1 MPFAS
6 ASFDLKQYAAGAARQ
21 TDAALDRYLTFADTA
36 DDLGRLCP
44 PGLRDA
50 MRYSVLAPGKR
61 IRPVLV
67 LLAAE
72 ACGGHAEDAIPA
84 ACAVEMIHAY
94 SLIHDDLPAMDDDDL
109 RRGQPTCHRKFGEA
123 MAILAGDALQALAFE
138 ILARDI
144 RPAAAAAACC
154 AALGC
159 AAGPKALV
167 GGQADDLAAE
177 HQQGS
182 VEQLAAIH
190 ARKTAAMFAVSARL
204 GGICAGAQVDRLDAL
219 ENYGYNLGMAFQVM
233 DDVLDVLGTQD
244 AMGKRVGKDAD
255 RGKLTYPGLL
265 GVEQSV
271 DRAKDYVEQ
280 ALAAAA
286 LAAPRTDGLEA
297 LAHFVI
303 QRDR

>member
-1 MPFAS
+1 MAFAS
-6 ASFDLKQYAAGAARQ
+6 APFNLKDYADAARQ
-21 TDAALDRYLTFADTA
+21 QTDRALDRYLTFGDAPEA
-36 DDLGRLCP
+36 LGRMCP
-44 PGLRDA
+44 PRLADA
-50 MRYSVLAPGKR
+50 MRYCVLAPGKR

-67 LLAAE
+67 LLAME
-72 ACGGHAEDAIPA
+72 SCGGQAADAVPA
-84 ACAVEMIHAY
+84 ACAVELIHAY

-109 RRGQPTCHRKFGEA
+109 RRGQPTCHKKFDEA
-123 MAILAGDALQALAFE
+123 TAILAGDALQALAFE

-144 RPAAAAAACC
+144 QPAAAAAACC
-154 AALGC
+154 AALGR
-159 AAGPKALV
+159 AAGPTALV

-190 ARKTAAMFAVSARL
+190 ARKTAAMFAVSAQL
-204 GGICAGAQVDRLDAL
+204 GGICAGVEIARLDAL

>member
-6 ASFDLKQYAAGAARQ
+6 APFNLRDYAAAAREQ
-21 TDAALDRYLTFADTA
+21 TDRALDRYLSFTDAPDR
-36 DDLGRLCP
+36 LGRSCP
-44 PGLRDA
+44 DRLRDA
-50 MRYSVLAPGKR
+50 MRYCVLAPGKR

-72 ACGGHAEDAIPA
+72 SCGGQAADAIPA

-109 RRGQPTCHRKFGEA
+109 RRGQPTCHKKFDEA
-123 MAILAGDALQALAFE
+123 TAILAGDALQALAFE
-138 ILARDI
+138 ILARDVQ
-144 RPAAAAAACC
+144 PAAAAAACC
-154 AALGC
+154 AALGR
-159 AAGPKALV
+159 AAGPTALV
-167 GGQADDLAAE
+167 GGQAADLAAE

-190 ARKTAAMFAVSARL
+190 ARKTAAMFAVSAHL
-204 GGICAGAQVDRLDAL
+204 GGICAGVENARLDAL

-265 GVEQSV
+265 GVEQSIG
-271 DRAKDYVEQ
+271 RAKDYVEQ

-286 LAAPRTDGLEA
+286 VAAPRTDGLEA